1 MRLFAEFDNFRKR
14 TAKERI
20 ELFGTASKDIM
31 TSLLPILDNF
41 ERSFKVNI
49 PKEDDGVLLI
59 YNQLKTELEKK
70 GLKEIENPIGKVLDT
85 DFHEAITNIPT
96 EKNIPYVWT
105 DRFDLLQWMGVTNA
119 VDHVLACDSVSQ
131 HFANALKKPATVV
144 IGATFP
150 ENISYPN
157 NPNFKIFDLG
167 KDKRIYSPIRIVH
180 EPAYDLNNEGL
191 MLMEEAKRNE
201 IVNYVKEELNKN
213 E

>member
-1 MRLFAEFDNFRKR
+1 MTVKKNKKEPSKIKKKDTKPSKKKEENTNLQEQLTIEKDKNLRLFAEFDNFRKR

-85 DFHEAITNIPT
+85 DYHEAITNIPT
-96 EKNIPYVWT
+96 EKKEDKGKIVDIIEKGY
-105 DRFDLLQWMGVTNA
+105 LLSNK
-119 VDHVLACDSVSQ
+119 VLRYAKVVV
-131 HFANALKKPATVV
+131 AN
-144 IGATFP
+144 
-150 ENISYPN
+150 
-157 NPNFKIFDLG
+157 
-167 KDKRIYSPIRIVH
+167 
-180 EPAYDLNNEGL
+180 
-191 MLMEEAKRNE
+191 
-201 IVNYVKEELNKN
+201 
-213 E
+213 